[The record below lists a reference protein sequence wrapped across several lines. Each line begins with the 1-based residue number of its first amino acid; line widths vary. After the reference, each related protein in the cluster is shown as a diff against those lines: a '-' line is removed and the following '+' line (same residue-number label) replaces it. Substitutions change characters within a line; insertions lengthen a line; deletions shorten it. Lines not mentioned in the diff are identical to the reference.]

1 MINLWQYLQSLSLEM
16 SENGLLAEGIEYL
29 FPPVPCQHFQVITGQ
44 DVQAGYLQGAWGL
57 HRITNL
63 STCEPFGA
71 VVSLKANKMHVSSF
85 SLIVLIWSIL
95 LLNPDTLR
103 PCKPCA
109 KRPTRQV
116 FHLPE
121 NPERLLLAG
130 QFAEAERVT
139 LLLINT
145 INPEVQQIAGCKES
159 TWPIMCCTRP
169 TIQTW
174 RKLAICK
181 WELAT
186 AEFVC
191 HIWMPEI
198 A

>member
-1 MINLWQYLQSLSLEM
+1 M

-29 FPPVPCQHFQVITGQ
+29 FPPLACQRFQVITGQ

-63 STCEPFGA
+63 STCEPHGA
-71 VVSLKANKMHVSSF
+71 VVSLKANKPHVSSF
-85 SLIVLIWSIL
+85 SLVLIWSIL
-95 LLNPDTLR
+95 MLNPDTLQPYR
-103 PCKPCA
+103 PYT
-109 KRPTRQV
+109 KRPKRQV

-130 QFAEAERVT
+130 QFEQAERVT

-145 INPEVQQIAGCKES
+145 INPEVQQIAGCKEL
-159 TWPIMCCTRP
+159 TWHIMCCTRP

-174 RKLAICK
+174 RKLATCK
-181 WELAT
+181 WELTT

-198 A
+198 ALYIVACH